1 MEKKIKIL
9 HINTGLVAGGVERL
23 LNDLLPIFNKEENF
37 QVDLY
42 LLENKGNNLFEEE
55 LKKNNIKIIYS
66 KYNNKFD
73 IRNIF
78 EIRKLMKNYD
88 IVHTHIF
95 PSQFY
100 LPLSLIGLKN
110 KPYLVTT
117 EHSTSNKRR
126 KYTVLSKIEK
136 YLYLK
141 YDKIISISNET
152 EIELKKWLKIKDKY
166 RNKFQVIENGVN
178 INKFYLN
185 NIDVEEE
192 FFKEERKNKIITMI
206 GRFSVEKDQATLI
219 KTVKNIENICLF
231 LVGDGERKEEYQNL
245 VKELNIEN
253 KVKFLGV
260 RNDIPKILKITDIC
274 VLSSNWEGFGL
285 AAIESMA
292 AGKPVIASDV
302 DGLKQIVERNG
313 LIFEKG
319 NERDL
324 EEKIKFLLDNKKEY
338 EKISKKCLEKAKEY
352 DIQKMTEKYM
362 KIYNFTMI
370 GNKRWNIY

>member
-23 LNDLLPIFNKEENF
+23 LNDLLPLFNKEEKL
-37 QVDLY
+37 QADLY
-42 LLENKGNNLFEEE
+42 LLENKGNNLFEED
-55 LKKNNIKIIYS
+55 LKRNDVKIIYS

-78 EIRKLMKNYD
+78 EIRKLIKNYD
-88 IVHTHIF
+88 VIHTHIF

-100 LPLSLIGLKN
+100 LPLAIIGLKN

-117 EHSTSNKRR
+117 EHNTNNNRR
-126 KYTVLSKIEK
+126 KYKILSKIEK
-136 YLYLK
+136 SLYLK

-152 EIELKKWLKIKDKY
+152 EIELKKWLKIKDGY
-166 RNKFQVIENGVN
+166 RNKFQVVENGID
-178 INKFYLN
+178 INKFSLN
-185 NIDVEEE
+185 NEEIE
-192 FFKEERKNKIITMI
+192 KNFFKEERKRKRKIITMV
-206 GRFSVEKDQATLI
+206 GRFNIQKDQPTLI
-219 KTVKNIENICLF
+219 KAVKNIKNIYLF
-231 LVGDGERKEEYQNL
+231 LVGNGERKEEYQSL

-302 DGLKQIVERNG
+302 DGLKQIVEGNG

-319 NERDL
+319 NEKDL
-324 EEKIKFLLDNKKEY
+324 EEKIKFLLDNKEEY
-338 EKISKKCLEKAKEY
+338 EDISRKCLEKAKEY
-352 DIQKMTEKYM
+352 DIQKMAEKY
-362 KIYNFTMI
+362 IEEYSI
-370 GNKRWNIY
+370 S

>member
-1 MEKKIKIL
+1 MEKIVKIL

-23 LNDLLPIFNKEENF
+23 LNDLLPLFNKEKRV
-37 QVDLY
+37 QADLF

-55 LKKNNIKIIYS
+55 LKKNNVKIIYS

-78 EIRKLMKNYD
+78 EIKKLIKNYD
-88 IVHTHIF
+88 VVHTHIF

-100 LPLSLIGLKN
+100 LPLAIIGLKN
-110 KPYLVTT
+110 KPYLITT
-117 EHSTSNKRR
+117 EHNTNNNRR
-126 KYTVLSKIEK
+126 KHKILSKIEK

-152 EIELKKWLKIKDKY
+152 EIELKKWLKIEYGYK
-166 RNKFQVIENGVN
+166 NKFQVIENGIN
-178 INKFYLN
+178 INKFYLSDK
-185 NIDVEEE
+185 NIEDN
-192 FFKEERKNKIITMI
+192 FFKEKRKNRIITMI
-206 GRFSVEKDQATLI
+206 GRFNIQKDQPTLI
-219 KTVKNIENICLF
+219 RAIKNINDAYLF
-231 LVGDGERKEEYQNL
+231 LVGDGERKKEYQNL

-285 AAIESMA
+285 VAIESMA
-292 AGKPVIASDV
+292 AGKPVIASNV
-302 DGLKQIVERNG
+302 DGLKQIIEGNG

-319 NERDL
+319 NEDDL
-324 EEKIKFLLDNKKEY
+324 EEKIRFLLNDKEEYKKMCE
-338 EKISKKCLEKAKEY
+338 KCLKKAKEY
-352 DIQKMTEKYM
+352 DIQKMAEKYLDN
-362 KIYNFTMI
+362 YFNFLK
-370 GNKRWNIY
+370 KRDIKNEK

>member
-23 LNDLLPIFNKEENF
+23 LNDLLPLFNKEKRV
-37 QVDLY
+37 QADLF

-55 LKKNNIKIIYS
+55 LKKNNVKIIYS

-78 EIRKLMKNYD
+78 EIRKLIKNYD
-88 IVHTHIF
+88 VVHTHIF

-100 LPLSLIGLKN
+100 LPLATIGLKN

-117 EHSTSNKRR
+117 EHNTNNNRR
-126 KYTVLSKIEK
+126 KYKILSKIEK
-136 YLYLK
+136 SLYLR
-141 YDKIISISNET
+141 YDKIVSISNET
-152 EIELKKWLKIKDKY
+152 EIELKKWLKIKKEY
-166 RNKFQVIENGVN
+166 KKKFQVVENGIN
-178 INKFYLN
+178 IKNFYLSDEN
-185 NIDVEEE
+185 VEDN
-192 FFKEERKNKIITMI
+192 FFREERRNRIITMV
-206 GRFSVEKDQATLI
+206 GRFNIQKDQPTLI
-219 KTVKNIENICLF
+219 RAIKNINDVCLF

-260 RNDIPKILKITDIC
+260 RGDIPRILKITDIC

-292 AGKPVIASDV
+292 AGKPIIASDV
-302 DGLKQIVERNG
+302 DGLKQITEGNG

-319 NERDL
+319 NKKDL
-324 EEKIKFLLDNKKEY
+324 EEKIKFLLDNEKEY
-338 EKISKKCLEKAKEY
+338 EKISKKCLKKAKEY
-352 DIQKMTEKYM
+352 DIQKMVEKYLE
-362 KIYNFTMI
+362 IYYFCSD
-370 GNKRWNIY
+370 R

>member
-23 LNDLLPIFNKEENF
+23 LNDLLPIFNKEDSF

-55 LKKNNIKIIYS
+55 LKRNNIKIIYS

-78 EIRKLMKNYD
+78 EIKKMIKNYD

-100 LPLSLIGLKN
+100 LPLATIGIKN

-117 EHSTSNKRR
+117 EHSTNNKRR
-126 KYTVLSKIEK
+126 KYKILSKIEK

-152 EIELKKWLKIKDKY
+152 EIELKKWLKIEDSYK
-166 RNKFQVIENGVN
+166 NKFQVIENGVN

-185 NIDVEEE
+185 DKNIEDE
-192 FFKEERKNKIITMI
+192 FFKEERKNKIVTMV

-219 KTVKNIENICLF
+219 KAIKNIENLYLF
-231 LVGDGERKEEYQNL
+231 LVGDGERKEEYQSL

-292 AGKPVIASDV
+292 AGKPVIASNV
-302 DGLKQIVERNG
+302 AGLKQIVEGNG
-313 LIFEKG
+313 LVFEKG
-319 NERDL
+319 NEKDL
-324 EEKIKFLLDNKKEY
+324 EEKIRFLLNDKKKY
-338 EKISKKCLEKAKEY
+338 EEISRKCLEKSKEY
-352 DIQKMTEKYM
+352 DIQKIKNKYIE
-362 KIYNFTMI
+362 IYNFYSDR
-370 GNKRWNIY
+370 K

>member
-1 MEKKIKIL
+1 MEKTIKIL

-23 LNDLLPIFNKEENF
+23 LNDLLPLFNKENKI
-37 QVDLY
+37 QADLF

-55 LKKNNIKIIYS
+55 LKKNNVKIIYS

-78 EIRKLMKNYD
+78 EIRKLIKNYD
-88 IVHTHIF
+88 VVHTHIF

-100 LPLSLIGLKN
+100 LPLATIGLKN

-117 EHSTSNKRR
+117 EHNTNNNRR
-126 KYTVLSKIEK
+126 KYKILSKIEK

-141 YDKIISISNET
+141 YDKIISISSET
-152 EIELKKWLKIKDKY
+152 EIELKKWLKIEDSYK
-166 RNKFQVIENGVN
+166 NKFQVIENGIN

-185 NIDVEEE
+185 DKNIEDN
-192 FFKEERKNKIITMI
+192 FFKEERKNRIITMI
-206 GRFSVEKDQATLI
+206 GRFNIQKDQPTLI
-219 KTVKNIENICLF
+219 RAVKNIENIYLF

-260 RNDIPKILKITDIC
+260 RNDIPKILKITDIS

-302 DGLKQIVERNG
+302 DGLQQIVEGNG

-319 NERDL
+319 NEKDL
-324 EEKIKFLLDNKKEY
+324 EEKIKFLLSNKKEC
-338 EKISKKCLEKAKEY
+338 EKISRKCLEKAKEY
-352 DIQKMTEKYM
+352 DIQKMAEKYM
-362 KIYNFTMI
+362 EVYTVKL
-370 GNKRWNIY
+370 GEKK